1 MIRHSKILLVF
12 LLIIALI
19 IIGYFYRQMTLTRK
33 IRTSYEAIVKKV
45 AELQKENELLEN
57 QIDKM
62 ENEKELERLARELY
76 VLKKADEKAMV
87 IPQEIMEKLQKSE
100 IETTD
105 AGSSKNLKWMLEEI
119 KEFFRDL
126 F

>member
-1 MIRHSKILLVF
+1 
-12 LLIIALI
+12 
-19 IIGYFYRQMTLTRK
+19 MTLTRK

>member
-76 VLKKADEKAMV
+76 VLKKADEKAMI

>member
-105 AGSSKNLKWMLEEI
+105 TGSSKNLEWMLEEI